1 VLKIDHFRAL
11 VELQPK
17 IDSITLMYHVLYD
30 FLLEKKK
37 NIQPIQ
43 RDVQIF

>member
-1 VLKIDHFRAL
+1 MAL

-30 FLLEKKK
+30 FLLEKK